1 MNLLLGVTKTLSYAH
16 LRLGDQSNGVTTDR
30 VEWRQCFAD
39 FLKMSGTGSFCLSM
53 NMDRECSRVTVKWD
67 HAHVVH
73 DLTKA
78 FNKVNH
84 HALYIKLMKRNIPVQ
99 GSFQVTG
106 NGTIA

>member
-1 MNLLLGVTKTLSYAH
+1 MLTCGLEINQTELLRIGWS
-16 LRLGDQSNGVTTDR
+16 GDSVSLISSR
-30 VEWRQCFAD
+30 CLV
-39 FLKMSGTGSFCLSM
+39 LHGSFCLSM

-99 GSFQVTG
+99 GSFKVTG